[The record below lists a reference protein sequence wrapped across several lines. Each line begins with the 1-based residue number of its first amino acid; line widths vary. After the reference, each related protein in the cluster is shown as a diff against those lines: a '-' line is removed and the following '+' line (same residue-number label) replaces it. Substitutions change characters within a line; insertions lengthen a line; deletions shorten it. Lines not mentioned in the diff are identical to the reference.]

1 MEYLPSIYQVSIANL
16 PRAGSRLPGLP
27 QRRAADALLPVL
39 ELLLLLHA
47 DVPGAGLPV
56 LHHGGLHHRHGR
68 RVPQVSEVGNYFLF
82 SELQTDGATNRRGG
96 NWPVSCL

>member
-1 MEYLPSIYQVSIANL
+1 MDL

-47 DVPGAGLPV
+47 DVPGAGLSV
-56 LHHGGLHHRHGR
+56 LHHGGIHHRHGR
-68 RVPQVSEVGNYFLF
+68 RVPQVSQVGSYFL
-82 SELQTDGATNRRGG
+82 L
-96 NWPVSCL
+96 L

>member
-1 MEYLPSIYQVSIANL
+1 MEYLPSIYQVSITNL

-47 DVPGAGLPV
+47 DVPRAGLPV

-68 RVPQVSEVGNYFLF
+68 RVPQVSEVGSYLR
-82 SELQTDGATNRRGG
+82 TDGAANRRGE

>member
-1 MEYLPSIYQVSIANL
+1 MDV

-47 DVPGAGLPV
+47 DVPGAGLSV
-56 LHHGGLHHRHGR
+56 LHHGGVHHRHGR
-68 RVPQVSEVGNYFLF
+68 RVPQVSQVGIYFLLLRA
-82 SELQTDGATNRRGG
+82 SDGGSKIRGE
-96 NWPVSCL
+96 NWSVSCL